1 MKTSCATRV
10 CRACVDETACVAE
23 QYLTLRTGCE
33 RHGRKNPLPF
43 PYFRA
48 VTYRQSAPDFLIRER
63 QEFKEEGHSFNPR
76 TAREK
81 GLAAYGQTAGCPSF
95 LPPRRVPR
103 RSRRPQT
110 ANSSAEVQRKTFRP
124 SGTNP
129 PAAVRV
135 PRSAGAEKEPPGKD
149 EPRAQ
154 FVHPRSAC
162 AEKTAA
168 AFGQKERQKKNFC
181 LFVQKYT

>member
-1 MKTSCATRV
+1 
-10 CRACVDETACVAE
+10 
-23 QYLTLRTGCE
+23 
-33 RHGRKNPLPF
+33 
-43 PYFRA
+43 
-48 VTYRQSAPDFLIRER
+48 
-63 QEFKEEGHSFNPR
+63 
-76 TAREK
+76 
-81 GLAAYGQTAGCPSF
+81 
-95 LPPRRVPR
+95 VPR

-124 SGTNP
+124 SGANP

-135 PRSAGAEKEPPGKD
+135 PWSAGAEKEPPGKG

-154 FVHPRSAC
+154 FVHHRSAC

-168 AFGQKERQKKNFC
+168 AFGQKRKAEENFC